1 MARERSDYTRT
12 FRMLSL
18 TESTARRHRYVMS
31 LLIVRHL
38 MTVCPLSEA
47 FATRRG

>member
-18 TESTARRHRYVMS
+18 PSSTARRHRYVMS

-38 MTVCPLSEA
+38 
-47 FATRRG
+47 